1 MKTVP
6 LKRVATIV
14 AGQSPASDD
23 VEEFTGRGLPF
34 LQGNA
39 EFGDRHPAPIHRCDS
54 ANKKSR
60 NGDVLLSVRAPVGAL
75 NIADRSYGIGRG
87 LVAIQPSTDLYGR
100 FCWWWMQS
108 VVEELRA
115 VATGSTYEAVTGDDV
130 GSLRVPS
137 VDADMQLAIANLLD
151 TETARI
157 DALIATKRRFVS
169 VLGERVL
176 ATLDG
181 LIDEPFAPLRRF
193 ATVQSGVTVDAGRG
207 AVVSV
212 RRPYLRV
219 ANVQD
224 GWLDLTEISEIDVAP
239 DVVSRCTLQPG
250 DVVMTE
256 ANGNPSNIGRGTV
269 WRGQI
274 SGCMHQNHVFAI
286 RVIQRRLLPEF
297 LALVT
302 QSAHGRQYFRMVAT
316 QVGIATISKQKLLDF
331 PVPALAV
338 GEQRSRLSLANR
350 ELQRISVLG
359 DVLDNQIALLRERRQ
374 ALITAAVTGQL
385 DIPGAA

>member
-1 MKTVP
+1 
-6 LKRVATIV
+6 
-14 AGQSPASDD
+14 
-23 VEEFTGRGLPF
+23 
-34 LQGNA
+34 
-39 EFGDRHPAPIHRCDS
+39 
-54 ANKKSR
+54 
-60 NGDVLLSVRAPVGAL
+60 
-75 NIADRSYGIGRG
+75 
-87 LVAIQPSTDLYGR
+87 
-100 FCWWWMQS
+100 MQS